1 MKKELRKKFI
11 KERNTL
17 PEEYRIEASNK
28 IFSLL
33 EELDLFNK
41 AERIF
46 VFVGFGSEITTEI
59 FIKKH
64 LANKQIYVPKIVN
77 GDMKLVNITRWDS
90 LKPGHFNVL
99 EPESD
104 DFYNGSYDQLLQD
117 NIPTEEHDQKV
128 DFIITEKG
136 IITC

>member
-59 FIKKH
+59 FTQLGLRKES
-64 LANKQIYVPKIVN
+64 VF
-77 GDMKLVNITRWDS
+77 TR
-90 LKPGHFNVL
+90 
-99 EPESD
+99 
-104 DFYNGSYDQLLQD
+104 
-117 NIPTEEHDQKV
+117 
-128 DFIITEKG
+128 IITSKKMPLRVSNIDKKG
-136 IITC
+136 AVESMNKETVLIFRKE